1 MKKNTIQKEY
11 FNQSNLGYSPQF
23 IVEVREL
30 GEFEGQPCV
39 YILMR
44 ELFYSKGRFR
54 AMLPFLLA
62 EWGIRL
68 EIKKRIGGKYISISQ
83 MEAKAI

>member
-1 MKKNTIQKEY
+1 MKNTIQKEF

-30 GEFEGQPCV
+30 GQFEGEPCI

-44 ELFYSKGRFR
+44 ELFYSKARFR
-54 AMLPFLLA
+54 AMLPALIK

-68 EIKKRIGGKYISISQ
+68 EVKKRIGGKYISISQ
-83 MEAKAI
+83 IEAKAI

>member
-1 MKKNTIQKEY
+1 MKNTIQKEF

-23 IVEVREL
+23 IVEVKEL
-30 GEFEGQPCV
+30 GQFEGEPCI

-44 ELFYSKGRFR
+44 ELFYSKARFR
-54 AMLPFLLA
+54 AMLPALIK

-68 EIKKRIGGKYISISQ
+68 EVKKRIGGKYISISQ
-83 MEAKAI
+83 IEAKAI